1 MKNIEMK
8 EETSFVKE
16 LLLSEFPGTEGLS
29 LGDYFDERASKET
42 HEQLEK
48 EREKRK
54 IDSPQEAGSYFKEVL
69 KQNKLGDKERFEEI
83 LKIVEEIE
91 EGVSE
96 KISFKLFKN
105 GIKKGRGDLS
115 EEEAKK
121 LSSEYLNPASQE
133 YEKRR
138 KGSVSPEDI
147 YKLMYNELSARKTGD
162 YHRCLW

>member
-1 MKNIEMK
+1 MMKNIEMK
-8 EETSFVKE
+8 EENSFVKE

-54 IDSPQEAGSYFKEVL
+54 INSPQEANSYFKDVL
-69 KQNKLGDKERFEEI
+69 KQNKLGDKERFQEI

-105 GIKKGRGDLS
+105 GIKKG
-115 EEEAKK
+115 EAIYQRKK
-121 LSSEYLNPASQE
+121 LKNFPLN
-133 YEKRR
+133 
-138 KGSVSPEDI
+138 
-147 YKLMYNELSARKTGD
+147 T
-162 YHRCLW
+162 